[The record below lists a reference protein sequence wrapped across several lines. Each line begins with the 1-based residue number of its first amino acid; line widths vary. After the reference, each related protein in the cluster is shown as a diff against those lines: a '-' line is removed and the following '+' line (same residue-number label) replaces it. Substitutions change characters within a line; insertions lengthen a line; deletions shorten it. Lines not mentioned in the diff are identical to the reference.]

1 MGTILAR
8 AAPVDFHNFRP
19 WSAEGWRG
27 VRRGPRPVG
36 VTAASWCGPVPGI
49 TLARPPAP
57 AGTRKRITVY
67 GHTRQQVTERMR
79 EAQEHNRLGIPV
91 PDQAWKLTDWLDYWL
106 EHVVFPNRRP
116 KTYELYKMIVLA
128 DLKPALGNYPLTR
141 LSATRVQAF
150 LNGQLAAGQSI
161 RRVQIMRTV
170 LSSALT
176 RAMVEELVVRNV
188 ARLAEL
194 PTWERKPITPWTAAE
209 ARAFLDAAKDD
220 PLYPAFALLLT
231 YGLRRGEVLGLR
243 WRDIDEDDG
252 EIRIRQQIQ
261 RVNGELRLG
270 PVKTSAGRRDL
281 PLLPIASDALGI
293 RRDAQATD
301 QYALGPTWHDNGLV
315 FTTRT
320 GRPVEPRNLV
330 RSFRR
335 ICDDNKIRLI
345 AVHHLRHTTATLLKN
360 LGVPARDVQI
370 ILGHS
375 RLAVTLEIYTH
386 EDRQAQ
392 REALGKI
399 SDALRRDGQN
409 GQ

>member
-1 MGTILAR
+1 MASPKRRASGEGSLTHRADGRWMGRFYAWT
-8 AAPVDFHNFRP
+8 
-19 WSAEGWRG
+19 
-27 VRRGPRPVG
+27 
-36 VTAASWCGPVPGI
+36 TAGS
-49 TLARPPAP
+49 
-57 AGTRKRITVY
+57 RKRITVY
-67 GHTRQQVTERMR
+67 GRTRQQVTERMR
-79 EAQEHNRLGIPV
+79 EAQERDRRGIPL
-91 PDQAWKLTDWLDYWL
+91 PDRAWKLADWLDYWL
-106 EHVVFPNRRP
+106 EHVVLPNRRRA
-116 KTYELYKMIVLA
+116 TYALYEMVVRTN
-128 DLKPALGNYPLTR
+128 LKPALGKYPLTR
-141 LSATRVQAF
+141 LSAARVQAF
-150 LNGQLAAGQSI
+150 LNGELAAGQSI

-176 RAMVEELVVRNV
+176 RAMREELVVRNV

-209 ARAFLDAAKDD
+209 ARAFLEAAKDD
-220 PLYPAFALLLT
+220 PLYPAFVLLLV

-243 WRDIDEDDG
+243 WRDIDDEDG
-252 EIRIRQQIQ
+252 EIRIRQQIHRARGVLQ
-261 RVNGELRLG
+261 LG
-270 PVKTSAGRRDL
+270 PIKTAAGRRDL
-281 PLLPIASDALGI
+281 PLLPIAADVLAI
-293 RRDAQATD
+293 RSQAQEAD
-301 QYALGPTWHDNGLV
+301 REVFGPAWEASYGLV

-330 RSFRR
+330 RSFHR
-335 ICDDNKIRLI
+335 ICSAHGLRPI

-360 LGVPARDVQI
+360 LGVPARDAQI

-399 SDALRRDGQN
+399 SDVLRRDGQN